1 MSDEMTIDD
10 VRKRAQ
16 VAGLALR
23 EDRLESVRRLLQEAL
38 APLRRLDSR
47 TIGTL
52 EPATTFDAAPGTSP
66 KLLEER
72 PGSPGAT
79 PSVGGL
85 GGPVARP
92 PMSDGAH
99 DESR

>member
-1 MSDEMTIDD
+1 MSDEITIDD

-16 VAGLALR
+16 VAGLTLR
-23 EDRLESVRRLLQEAL
+23 EDRLESVRRLLKEAL

-47 TIGTL
+47 TISTL
-52 EPATTFDAAPGTSP
+52 EPAATFDAAPGMP
-66 KLLEER
+66 PAAHENR
-72 PGSPGAT
+72 PGSPGAV

-85 GGPVARP
+85 GGPAARP
-92 PMSDGAH
+92 PMSHGAH